1 MASRRSDVQEDLH
14 LRTLRILD
22 EQPDI
27 SQRDLARRVGI
38 SVGAAHYCLSAL
50 AEKGLIKLA
59 NFHASNNKRGYVYL
73 LTPDGIAAKA
83 SMTVKFLQ
91 RKMREYDELRAEIE
105 ALSAEVESGDRSR
118 N

>member
-1 MASRRSDVQEDLH
+1 MASRRPDIQEDLH
-14 LRTLRILD
+14 LRTLRILG

-38 SVGAAHYCLSAL
+38 SVGAAHYCLTAL

-59 NFHASNNKRGYVYL
+59 NFQASPNKRGYVYL
-73 LTPDGIAAKA
+73 LTRDGIAAKA

-91 RKMREYDELRAEIE
+91 RKIKEYEALRAEIE
-105 ALSAEVESGDRSR
+105 ELSAEVEGGDRSR
-118 N
+118 P